1 MHRAEKGM
9 TEKIMICE
17 KRRLFA
23 RERYSF
29 FSFRGRRKGSRT
41 SYASCYVLYV
51 VKRRS
56 KRRFSVTREGRAI
69 QLLYQRR
76 PVSIVKTAI
85 PLIRKCLEGNLA
97 PAKRFLRR
105 PADRYEIPGSDRN
118 QTEPSNFTT
127 ASFAQGCV

>member
-1 MHRAEKGM
+1 M
-9 TEKIMICE
+9 
-17 KRRLFA
+17 
-23 RERYSF
+23 
-29 FSFRGRRKGSRT
+29 RT
-41 SYASCYVLYV
+41 
-51 VKRRS
+51 
-56 KRRFSVTREGRAI
+56 I

-97 PAKRFLRR
+97 PAKRLLRR

>member
-1 MHRAEKGM
+1 
-9 TEKIMICE
+9 MICE
-17 KRRLFA
+17 KPCLFA

-29 FSFRGRRKGSRT
+29 FSFRSWPKKGIEDELRLIRRKTSIETRVLRHART
-41 SYASCYVLYV
+41 
-51 VKRRS
+51 
-56 KRRFSVTREGRAI
+56 TREGRAI